1 MGILDRAKEVASRK
15 KGEAEAAIE
24 KEKRYQS
31 YRHKDLDYVVHG
43 QRPYGPQT
51 KAQSEESDEFSLRE
65 TKEKEE
71 HAKRVAYVKEK
82 AHSGAK
88 WAAEKGEKAG
98 RHLVKK
104 MTTPVKGRH
113 PAEQAFGP
121 PRQRAPAQQHDII
134 GFGGG
139 GMGFDLGG
147 SRKQSNPLDMGFG
160 GKAINPLGN
169 KRGKQKTMRNIL
181 W

>member
-15 KGEAEAAIE
+15 KHEAEAAIE
-24 KEKRYQS
+24 KEKRYAS
-31 YRHKDLDYVVHG
+31 YKHPDLDFIVHG

-51 KAQSEESDEFSLRE
+51 KAQSEESEEFSQRHA
-65 TKEKEE
+65 KEKET

-82 AHSGAK
+82 ARGGAK

-98 RHLVKK
+98 RHFVKK
-104 MTTPVKGRH
+104 MTTPVQGRH
-113 PAEQAFGP
+113 PAERAFGP
-121 PRQRAPAQQHDII
+121 PRQRPPQDDF

-139 GMGFDLGG
+139 MGSSSLEMFGTPH
-147 SRKQSNPLDMGFG
+147 KQSHPLDMGFG
-160 GKAINPLGN
+160 GKSINPLGSR
-169 KRGKQKTMRNIL
+169 KGKQIRI